1 MHFQEFNMKNQM
13 QHEQSSCVLNN
24 KKKEIPCRNKLPA
37 FGQYFTIT
45 DKIQKLRPSTHL
57 WARTRMFGIFHDKQ
71 AKSIIMRADGGG
83 ERTTDAEGGGERATE
98 WVHSIAYT
106 IMMSPIFHELFSG
119 FTYDFEQAHSYV
131 TIKLGGRC
139 SI

>member
-45 DKIQKLRPSTHL
+45 DKDQVHISELELECSEYFT
-57 WARTRMFGIFHDKQ
+57 TNKQ
-71 AKSIIMRADGGG
+71 NLS
-83 ERTTDAEGGGERATE
+83 
-98 WVHSIAYT
+98 S
-106 IMMSPIFHELFSG
+106 
-119 FTYDFEQAHSYV
+119 
-131 TIKLGGRC
+131 
-139 SI
+139 